1 MNLKILNLFTIWALR
16 KFQNKFKIRSKT
28 VFHILIE
35 DQSSYFSLS
44 VRGSIRRRRRRRRRW
59 GRDSK
64 SILAPVV
71 IHLTLAALTNER
83 KALFT
88 TLGMKLKVRK
98 NIYYLF
104 LLFHLKTDFWKGK
117 SRSENNLMLLLLLL
131 WTNVFSS

>member
-44 VRGSIRRRRRRRRRW
+44 VRGSIRRRRRRRW

-71 IHLTLAALTNER
+71 IHLTLAEHQPTNER

-88 TLGMKLKVRK
+88 TLGIKVRE

-104 LLFHLKTDFWKGK
+104 LLFHLKTAFWKGMK
-117 SRSENNLMLLLLLL
+117 DCKNRSENNLMLL